1 ADDPLEERE
10 PVVLVILHAAEQRL
24 REAAKHAVPPPL
36 QHYVEFEMISLC
48 RLERRRG
55 DRIRVGDRAALLPPL
70 GVEVGDKAHLVPFL
84 HFPGEETVVPAQRD
98 VLAGLVGGKLR
109 AVDSHQTEQ
118 RQAGRKPVPL
128 HDASGC
134 QVRHDLV
141 GLEYVGRFEAFRSAN
156 SATPDGTYRPP
167 DRTLRIACTR
177 SETPKLLH
185 TYPAAPAANA
195 CSTCCAAP
203 NMVSAMRGSDGRLR
217 CTSRRKMS

>member
-1 ADDPLEERE
+1 MLEAGRPSGEREIADDPLEERE

-36 QHYVEFEMISLC
+36 QHYVEFEMISLR

-128 HDASGC
+128 DDASGF
-134 QVRHDLV
+134 QVRHGLV
-141 GLEYVGRFEAFRSAN
+141 GLECVAR
-156 SATPDGTYRPP
+156 TPVP
-167 DRTLRIACTR
+167 L
-177 SETPKLLH
+177 
-185 TYPAAPAANA
+185 AP
-195 CSTCCAAP
+195 
-203 NMVSAMRGSDGRLR
+203 LYH
-217 CTSRRKMS
+217 